1 MATRRRHVVSVA
13 VLAVV
18 TGLGAG
24 TLLPTAN
31 AAPRQRTVHVDG
43 DSLAYGTDL
52 YLPRY
57 LPGWTM
63 TQAVDVSRHAADGAA
78 AIAAL
83 GPSLPR
89 VVVVSLG
96 TNDDPGAVE
105 QFASYVRRIVRAA
118 GPGRCVIWSTIVRP
132 PYRGV
137 SYAGYNR
144 VLRSAA
150 RRWQSFHVFDWAVLA
165 REHSGWFG
173 ADGVHP
179 SMTGYRA
186 RAAGLAQLIERC

>member
-1 MATRRRHVVSVA
+1 MATARRQVVGVA
-13 VLAVV
+13 MLVVGLGLAV
-18 TGLGAG
+18 G
-24 TLLPTAN
+24 TLVPAARTATE
-31 AAPRQRTVHVDG
+31 QRTVHVDG

-57 LPGWTM
+57 LPGWTI
-63 TQAVDVSRHAADGAA
+63 TQAVDVSRHSSDGAA

-105 QFASYVRRIVRAA
+105 QFASSVRRVVRAA
-118 GPGRCVIWSTIVRP
+118 GPSRCVIWSTIVRP

-144 VLRSAA
+144 VLHSAA
-150 RRWQSFHVFDWAVLA
+150 RRWQNFHVFDWVALA
-165 REHSGWFG
+165 EHHRSWFG

-179 SMTGYRA
+179 SMAGYRA
-186 RAAGLAQLIERC
+186 RAVRLARLVKSC